1 MLNDFA
7 PKHTLHVDVL
17 NYTLI
22 TGFKIVFGNV
32 LHCKALTYACVH
44 VVYLAVNCCF
54 IYSMQLG
61 YFEVCFDFM
70 QCLL

>member
-1 MLNDFA
+1 MLLLNI
-7 PKHTLHVDVL
+7 HVDVL

-44 VVYLAVNCCF
+44 VL
-54 IYSMQLG
+54 
-61 YFEVCFDFM
+61 
-70 QCLL
+70 